1 MKITNPMFN
10 KGRLGVLL
18 FLLVSILWLSCEHPM
33 PTPTDSSGSDVQ
45 TPGTTGKACSPDSV
59 YFANDVYPLI
69 ISTCA
74 MSGCHNAISRADGV
88 DLTSY
93 AKIVKYV
100 KVGNASQS
108 KLYKEIIRTDEDRMP
123 PPPMPSWSNVQIAM
137 LAKWIN
143 QGAKNN
149 ACDPVCD
156 SLDFKFSTAIQ
167 GIINSQCKGCHNA
180 SYAGGGINLSSYSG
194 VKTIA
199 DNGKLLGSVTWANG
213 YSPMPATHKLSECQ
227 ITQIQKWIEAGSPNN

>member
-1 MKITNPMFN
+1 MFN
-10 KGRLGVLL
+10 KYFPGISL
-18 FLLVSILWLSCEHPM
+18 FLLASILWLACEHPI
-33 PTPTDSSGSDVQ
+33 PSPSDNSGVDVA
-45 TPGTTGKACSPDSV
+45 TPGSTGKSCDPDSV

-74 MSGCHNAISRADGV
+74 MSGCHNATSRADGV

-100 KVGNASQS
+100 KVGNATQS
-108 KLYKEIIRTDEDRMP
+108 ELYKEIIRTDGDRMP
-123 PPPMPSWSNVQIAM
+123 PPPMPSWSNDQVAM

-149 ACDPVCD
+149 ACDPACD
-156 SLDFKFSTAIQ
+156 TTDFKFSTAIQ
-167 GIINSQCKGCHNA
+167 GIINTQCKGCHNTN
-180 SYAGGGINLSSYSG
+180 YAGGGINLSNYAG

-199 DNGKLLGSVTWANG
+199 DNGKLLGSVTWSSG
-213 YSPMPATHKLSECQ
+213 FSRMPTTHKLSECQ
-227 ITQIQKWIEAGSPNN
+227 ITQIQKWAEAGSPNN